1 MLNDLLFPIKSDF
14 NHEAFETSDDNVF
27 SNGSVDV
34 FFEKSFDIKR
44 NIVIMDG
51 QGTVSNIVIESIAI
65 LTNLALINVH
75 TRDLENES
83 TI

>member
-51 QGTVSNIVIESIAI
+51 QGTV
-65 LTNLALINVH
+65 
-75 TRDLENES
+75 
-83 TI
+83 